1 MNAPSAYQL
10 EKIVSLAQ
18 QTVES
23 LRTEHGLVLDD
34 DESLLAALADENV
47 PVERIITLLVRAA
60 LDSKAMGVAADARLF
75 DLRQRRERFQRAEAA
90 YRKTVQDVLESLGLK
105 KFVDPEFTLSLGAGQ
120 SKVIVTETD
129 PRRLPDEWVTIVTTR
144 TPDKAR
150 IKTALEE
157 RRAEINA
164 ALEHGEEAPP
174 ELEGAILSN
183 GSAVLTVRTK

>member
-34 DESLLAALADENV
+34 DESLLAALAEENV

-75 DLRQRRERFQRAEAA
+75 DLRQRRKRFQRAEAA
-90 YRKTVQDVLESLGLK
+90 YRKTVQDVLESLGLT
-105 KFVDPEFTLSLGAGQ
+105 KFSDPEFTLSLGAGQ
-120 SKVIVTETD
+120 SKVIVTEID
-129 PRRLPDEWVTIVTTR
+129 PWRLPDEWVTVETTR

-150 IKTALEE
+150 IKTALEA

-164 ALEHGEEAPP
+164 ALERGAGVPP